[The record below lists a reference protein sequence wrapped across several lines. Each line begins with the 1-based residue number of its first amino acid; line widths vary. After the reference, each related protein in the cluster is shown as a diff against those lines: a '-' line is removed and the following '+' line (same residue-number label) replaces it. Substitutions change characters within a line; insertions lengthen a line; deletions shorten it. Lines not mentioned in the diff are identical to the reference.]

1 MPTHRGARAEML
13 HPARVI
19 VLAFATVIAVGT
31 VLLSLPLAIR
41 GDGTLDVLTALFT
54 ATSAVCVT
62 GLTVVDTTTYWSGF
76 GHTVIL
82 ALIQIGGLG
91 ITAFGAILVYTISS
105 RVGIRTR
112 MAAQTE
118 TQTAAGDLRTLL
130 KRVVVFVAGTEA
142 ILAAVLAARFWWSA
156 DEPALRA
163 AWLGIFHAVSAF
175 NNAGFALFP
184 DNLVPFA
191 TDLWITAPIMIG
203 IILGG
208 IGIPVV
214 TELRRNVRR
223 PGRWSVH
230 TKLTVLTSVV
240 LLASGFVVILALEW
254 SNTLGAFG
262 AFDKAAAALFQ
273 SVSPRTAGFNT
284 VDYSRMHESTWFF
297 TSILMFIGAG
307 SASTAGGIKV
317 STFALLAFV
326 LWSELRTT
334 GEVTAFRRRMPAE
347 TQRQAVTVA
356 LLSVALV
363 VAATMVLITFDDFAL
378 IRVLFEVCSAF
389 GLVGLTTG
397 ITARMD
403 GIGQLILIA
412 LMFVGRIGPA
422 TLGVALVLRERPTRV
437 RFAEDRPLIG

>member
-1 MPTHRGARAEML
+1 
-13 HPARVI
+13 
-19 VLAFATVIAVGT
+19 
-31 VLLSLPLAIR
+31 
-41 GDGTLDVLTALFT
+41 
-54 ATSAVCVT
+54 
-62 GLTVVDTTTYWSGF
+62 
-76 GHTVIL
+76 VIL
-82 ALIQIGGLG
+82 VLIQIGGLG
-91 ITAFGAILVYTISS
+91 ITVFGAILAYTVSS
-105 RVGIRTR
+105 RVGIRMR
-112 MAAQTE
+112 MAAQSE
-118 TQTAAGDLRTLL
+118 TQASAGELRTLL
-130 KRVVVFVAGTEA
+130 KGVTVFVVGTEA
-142 ILAAVLAARFWWSA
+142 VLATVLAVRFWWSA
-156 DEPALRA
+156 DEPLLRA
-163 AWLGIFHAVSAF
+163 VWLGIFHSVSAF
-175 NNAGFALFP
+175 NNAGFALFT

-191 TDLWITAPIMIG
+191 TDLWITTPIMIG

-214 TELRRNVRR
+214 MELRRNVRR
-223 PGRWSVH
+223 PAQWSVH
-230 TKLTVLTSVV
+230 TKLTLLTSGV
-240 LLASGFVVILALEW
+240 LLSAGFVVILALEW

-262 AFDKAAAALFQ
+262 PFDKASAALFQ

-284 VDYSRMHESTWFF
+284 VDYSQMHESTWFF

-347 TQRQAVTVA
+347 AQRQAVTVA

-397 ITARMD
+397 ITAQMD

-422 TLGVALVLRERPTRV
+422 TLGVALVLRERPARV
-437 RFAEDRPLIG
+437 RYAEDRPLIG